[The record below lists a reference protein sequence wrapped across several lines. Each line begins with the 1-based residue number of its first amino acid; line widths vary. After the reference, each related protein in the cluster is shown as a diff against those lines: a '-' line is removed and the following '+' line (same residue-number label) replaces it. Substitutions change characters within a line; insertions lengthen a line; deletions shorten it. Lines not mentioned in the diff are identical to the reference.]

1 MNYYDRL
8 LRTKDEL
15 ENLIHNYQASPINNF
30 INTGVQTDLWDMKK
44 LNEGEEAENILIS
57 RDTVFLGTEKLQI
70 KKIDG
75 TIEKYDIQKYYPID
89 EKDEMIKNLE
99 RKVEELER
107 RLEDEPTKHSES
119 TTGGDKSTTND
130 DVNSKS

>member
-15 ENLIHNYQASPINNF
+15 DNLIQNYQASPINNY
-30 INTGVQTDLWDMKK
+30 INASVPTNLWDMKK
-44 LNEGEEAENILIS
+44 LNEGEEIENILVQ
-57 RDTVFLGTEKLQI
+57 RDTIFLGTDKLQI

-89 EKDEMIKNLE
+89 EKDEKIKELNK
-99 RKVEELER
+99 KVEELER
-107 RLEDEPTKHSES
+107 RLENEPTSTNES
-119 TTGGDKSTTND
+119 TTRGD
-130 DVNSKS
+130 